1 MYKAN
6 LMNFLFFLLL
16 FYDATSSIEENESF
30 FFLKKWKVLM
40 LDNVTP
46 FSFVLAWH
54 NISRLRGK
62 KMFILFFYHVWRFFQ
77 VWPQQM
83 YCKILKIIKYGKT
96 LRILNLFFFCQ
107 HRVYSI
113 LCQNSILEI
122 NWIRYLPTLP
132 ISLYLVV
139 FVNI

>member
-1 MYKAN
+1 MLRPYIKNGRYTYMYKAN

-96 LRILNLFFFCQ
+96 LRILNLFFFFANTEYI
-107 HRVYSI
+107 VYYVRI
-113 LCQNSILEI
+113 L
-122 NWIRYLPTLP
+122 
-132 ISLYLVV
+132 
-139 FVNI
+139 F